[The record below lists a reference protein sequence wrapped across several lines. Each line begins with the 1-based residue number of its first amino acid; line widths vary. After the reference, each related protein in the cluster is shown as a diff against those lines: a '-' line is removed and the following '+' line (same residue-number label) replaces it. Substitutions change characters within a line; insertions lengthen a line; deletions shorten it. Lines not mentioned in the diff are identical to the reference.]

1 MGGGSAANHGA
12 LAACKPLG
20 NSVTVLVPFALEP
33 SWAWA
38 KEVVEIC

>member
-20 NSVTVLVPFALEP
+20 NSVTVVPFALEP